1 MSVANREIG
10 NAIQVIAMN
19 HEKITQL
26 SCHNSGNYHK
36 NILNITEYYKLTK
49 KKHYQLINEY
59 KSKYFYGFMDS
70 MKPTHKHGNKLNKK
84 H

>member
-36 NILNITEYYKLTK
+36 TILKITECTSSQK
-49 KKHYQLINEY
+49 KKIYQLINEY

-70 MKPTHKHGNKLNKK
+70 MKPTHKHGNILNKK